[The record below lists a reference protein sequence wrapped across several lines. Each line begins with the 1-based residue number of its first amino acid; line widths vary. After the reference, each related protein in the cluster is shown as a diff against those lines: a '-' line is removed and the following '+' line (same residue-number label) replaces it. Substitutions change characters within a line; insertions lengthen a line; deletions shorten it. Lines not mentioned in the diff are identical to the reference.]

1 MLDGWE
7 ETSHPR
13 GQGLVEDDGR
23 QHPKR
28 APLLRCDA
36 TPPGPRQGCEQCQ
49 WDGSGQQEMFPG
61 SLVNLMLCPDPGKHA
76 QGFQTP
82 S

>member
-1 MLDGWE
+1 MPPLRV
-7 ETSHPR
+7 H
-13 GQGLVEDDGR
+13 GR
-23 QHPKR
+23 AVNNISGMVQ
-28 APLLRCDA
+28 
-36 TPPGPRQGCEQCQ
+36 
-49 WDGSGQQEMFPG
+49 GQQEMFPG